1 MMTRIAALKAA
12 GASAKS
18 GAQITLLQGILWMA
32 VTMALGG
39 GSIILSG
46 FPVTGA
52 ATLAAGLILGAVTA
66 SFIAAVGGTRPLI
79 ARLIVLRFL
88 GVFIDGIRVAIALA
102 AIGTDIP
109 LHQVMIFTLASS
121 FGSALSL
128 VPAGLGIRELIS
140 GALAPIVGIPIA
152 LGFAAAVLIRLA
164 DLAVVFVLTI
174 ALGIQE
180 KYMRGGS

>member
-1 MMTRIAALKAA
+1 
-12 GASAKS
+12 
-18 GAQITLLQGILWMA
+18 
-32 VTMALGG
+32 
-39 GSIILSG
+39 
-46 FPVTGA
+46 
-52 ATLAAGLILGAVTA
+52 
-66 SFIAAVGGTRPLI
+66 VGGTRPLI